1 MKFSKSYVKAAVA
14 ALATSVTLGASIG
27 ATPAQAVEMPCTT
40 AKLIVPW
47 GPGGGTAVI
56 FGIFEKA
63 INASDAPVKIKVVT
77 VPGQG
82 GGAGAK
88 EAHGAKPDGC
98 TLFAIHQHL
107 VVNYINGVTDFSWD
121 GFEPVAM
128 LTDTPEIIGAG
139 GHVAYDDLEGMLS
152 AAKAAPGEIPTGVS
166 MGATSHFLW
175 IMLGAKTD
183 TEFAYVPFQGGT
195 AGRITGL
202 LNESIDL
209 GGINMAAARTQR
221 GDGNL
226 KAFAIA
232 AEERSDLIPDVP
244 TLKELG
250 VDMTYSLT
258 RGVMVPEGT
267 PQDIID
273 YWAEVFKGPTE
284 DATFVA
290 DQAAKGT
297 KVEYLGPQ
305 DYAAWWKDT
314 EVEFL
319 DAAKQL
325 GVGRFQ

>member
-1 MKFSKSYVKAAVA
+1 MSFKISKLKTTLAGMVAGVAMTAGAASA
-14 ALATSVTLGASIG
+14 ADL
-27 ATPAQAVEMPCTT
+27 PCST
-40 AKLIVPW
+40 AKLVVPW

-63 INASDAPVKIKVVT
+63 IEASDAPVKIKVVT

-82 GGAGAK
+82 GALGAK
-88 EAHGAKPDGC
+88 EAHAAKPDGC

-121 GFEPVAM
+121 GFEPVAL

-139 GHVAYDDLEGMLS
+139 GHVGYDSLEGMLD
-152 AAKAAPGEIPTGVS
+152 AAKAEPGSIPTGVS

-175 IMLGAKTD
+175 IMLGAKTGTD
-183 TEFAYVPFQGGT
+183 FAYVPFQGGT

-202 LNESIDL
+202 LNGSIDL

-221 GDGNL
+221 GDGAL

-250 VDMTYSLT
+250 VDMNYSLT
-258 RGVMVPEGT
+258 RGIMLPKGT
-267 PQDIID
+267 PQDVID
-273 YWAEVFKGPTE
+273 YWAEVFKAPTQ
-284 DATFVA
+284 DASFVEE
-290 DQAAKGT
+290 QASKGT
-297 KVEYLGPQ
+297 SVQYLGPQ
-305 DYAAWWKDT
+305 EYAQWWKDT
-314 EVEFL
+314 EVDFL

-325 GVGRFQ
+325 KVGRFQ

>member
-1 MKFSKSYVKAAVA
+1 MRLNKSALKGMVA
-14 ALATSVTLGASIG
+14 ALVAGVAISAS
-27 ATPAQAVEMPCTT
+27 PAKAVELPCST

-63 INASDAPVKIKVVT
+63 IEASDAATKIKVVT
-77 VPGQG
+77 IPGQG
-82 GGAGAK
+82 GAAGAK
-88 EAHGAKPDGC
+88 EAYAAKPDGC
-98 TLFAIHQHL
+98 TLFAIHQHM

-139 GHVAYDDLEGMLS
+139 GHVAYDSLEGMLA

-175 IMLGAKTD
+175 IMLGAKTGTD
-183 TEFAYVPFQGGT
+183 FAYVPFQGGT

-202 LNESIDL
+202 LNGAIDL

-221 GDGNL
+221 GDGKL

-232 AEERSDLIPDVP
+232 ADERSDLIPDVP

-258 RGVMVPEGT
+258 RGIMLPKGT
-267 PQDIID
+267 PPEIVE

-284 DATFVA
+284 DDEFVA
-290 DQAAKGT
+290 AQAAKGT
-297 KVEYLGPQ
+297 AVVYLGPE

-314 EVEFL
+314 EAEFL

-325 GVGRFQ
+325 KVGRFQ

>member
-1 MKFSKSYVKAAVA
+1 MTLSNLRALAIGAASLAVLALGSSAAAAVE
-14 ALATSVTLGASIG
+14 L
-27 ATPAQAVEMPCTT
+27 PCKT

-47 GPGGGTAVI
+47 GAGGGTSVI

-63 INASDAPVKIKVVT
+63 IDQSDAPVKVKVVT

-82 GGAGAK
+82 GGKGAK
-88 EAHGAKPDGC
+88 EAHGAAPDGC

-121 GFEPVAM
+121 GFEPVAL

-139 GHVAYDDLEGMLS
+139 GHVGYDDLAGMLD

-175 IMLGAKTD
+175 IMLGSKTGTD
-183 TEFAYVPFQGGT
+183 FAYVPFQGGT

-202 LNESIDL
+202 LNGSIDL

-221 GDGNL
+221 GDGKL

-232 AEERSDLIPDVP
+232 ADERSPLIPDVP

-250 VDMTYSLT
+250 VDMNYSLT
-258 RGVMVPEGT
+258 RGVMLPKGT
-267 PQDIID
+267 PKEIVD
-273 YWAEVFKGPTE
+273 YWAGVFKGPTD
-284 DATFVA
+284 DAAFVEA
-290 DQAAKGT
+290 QAAKGT
-297 KVEYLGPQ
+297 SVVYLGPEE
-305 DYAAWWKDT
+305 YEKWWQST
-314 EVEFL
+314 EGEFL

-325 GVGRFQ
+325 KVGRFQ

>member
-1 MKFSKSYVKAAVA
+1 MKLKSMRALLGSV
-14 ALATSVTLGASIG
+14 ALAATALVGTSTASS
-27 ATPAQAVEMPCTT
+27 AVELPCKT

-47 GPGGGTAVI
+47 GAGGGTSVI

-63 INASDAPVKIKVVT
+63 IEGTDAPVKVKVVT

-82 GGAGAK
+82 GGKGAK
-88 EAHGAKPDGC
+88 EAHAAKPDGC

-139 GHVAYDDLEGMLS
+139 GHVPYNDLEGLLA
-152 AAKAAPGEIPTGVS
+152 AAKEKPGEIPTGVS

-175 IMLGAKTD
+175 IMLGAKTGTD
-183 TEFAYVPFQGGT
+183 YQYVPFQGGT

-202 LNESIDL
+202 LNGSIDL

-221 GDGNL
+221 GDGKL

-232 AEERSDLIPDVP
+232 ADERNPLIPDVP
-244 TLKELG
+244 TLKEKG

-258 RGVMVPEGT
+258 RGVMLPKGT
-267 PQDIID
+267 PKEIVD
-273 YWAEVFKGPTE
+273 YWAGVFKGPTDDKE
-284 DATFVA
+284 FVDA
-290 DQAAKGT
+290 QAAKGT
-297 KVEYLGPQ
+297 SVEYLGPEE
-305 DYAAWWKDT
+305 YAAWWKDT
-314 EVEFL
+314 EKDFL
-319 DAAKQL
+319 DAAKSL
-325 GVGRFQ
+325 KVGRFQ

>member
-1 MKFSKSYVKAAVA
+1 MTGKSTKALMAGVA
-14 ALATSVTLGASIG
+14 FAAAGMMG
-27 ATPAQAVEMPCTT
+27 ATTGATAADLPCST
-40 AKLIVPW
+40 AKLVVPW
-47 GPGGGTAVI
+47 GAGGGTSVI

-63 INASDAPVKIKVVT
+63 IEASDAPVKVKVVT

-82 GGAGAK
+82 GAKGAK
-88 EAHGAKPDGC
+88 EAHAAKPDGC

-139 GHVAYDDLEGMLS
+139 GHVPYDNLEGMLA
-152 AAKAAPGEIPTGVS
+152 AAKEKPGEIPTGVS

-183 TEFAYVPFQGGT
+183 TNYQYVPFQGGT

-202 LNESIDL
+202 LNGSIDL

-221 GDGNL
+221 GDGKL

-232 AEERSDLIPDVP
+232 ADERNSLIPDVP

-258 RGVMVPEGT
+258 RGVMLPKGT
-267 PQDIID
+267 PKEIVD
-273 YWAEVFKGPTE
+273 YWAGVFKGPTE
-284 DATFVA
+284 DEEFVA
-290 DQAAKGT
+290 AQAAKGT
-297 KVEYLGPQ
+297 SVEYLGP
-305 DYAAWWKDT
+305 DAYAEWWQGT
-314 EVEFL
+314 EKGFL
-319 DAAKQL
+319 DAAKSL
-325 GVGRFQ
+325 KVGRFQ

>member
-1 MKFSKSYVKAAVA
+1 MTLKISKLKT
-14 ALATSVTLGASIG
+14 ALAGMAAGVAMTAGAAS
-27 ATPAQAVEMPCTT
+27 AADLPCST

-47 GPGGGTAVI
+47 APGGGTAVI

-63 INASDAPVKIKVVT
+63 IEEADVPVKIQVVT
-77 VPGQG
+77 IPGQG
-82 GGAGAK
+82 GGQGAK
-88 EAHGAKPDGC
+88 EAYAAKPDGC

-139 GHVAYDDLEGMLS
+139 GHVEYDDLEGMLA
-152 AAKAAPGEIPTGVS
+152 AAKAAPGAIPTGVS

-175 IMLGAKTD
+175 IMLGANTGTD
-183 TEFAYVPFQGGT
+183 FAYVPFQGGT

-202 LNESIDL
+202 LNGSIDL

-221 GDGNL
+221 GDGGL

-232 AEERSDLIPDVP
+232 ADERSDLIPDVP

-258 RGVMVPEGT
+258 RGIMLPKGA
-267 PQDIID
+267 PQEAID
-273 YWAEVFKGPTE
+273 YWAEVFKAPTE
-284 DATFVA
+284 DDAFVA
-290 DQAAKGT
+290 EQAAKGT
-297 KVEYLGPQ
+297 EVLYLGPE

-314 EVEFL
+314 ETGFL

-325 GVGRFQ
+325 KVGRFQ

>member
-1 MKFSKSYVKAAVA
+1 MKIAKSLGKVFGAAV
-14 ALATSVTLGASIG
+14 LASATLGA
-27 ATPAQAVEMPCTT
+27 TPSFAIELPCKT

-47 GPGGGTAVI
+47 GAGGGTSVI

-63 INASDAPVKIKVVT
+63 IEEANVEVPIKVVT

-82 GGAGAK
+82 GGKGAK
-88 EAHGAKPDGC
+88 EAYGAKPDGC

-139 GHVAYDDLEGMLS
+139 GHVAYDDLEGMLA
-152 AAKAAPGEIPTGVS
+152 AAKAAPGKIPTGVS

-175 IMLGAKTD
+175 IMLGAKTGTD
-183 TEFAYVPFQGGT
+183 FAYVPFQGGT

-202 LNESIDL
+202 LNQSIDL

-221 GDGNL
+221 GDGQL

-232 AEERSDLIPDVP
+232 ADERSPLIPDVP

-258 RGVMVPEGT
+258 RGVMLPKGT
-267 PQDIID
+267 SQEIID
-273 YWAEVFKGPTE
+273 YWAGVFKGPTE
-284 DATFVA
+284 DAAFVEA
-290 DQAAKGT
+290 QAAKGT
-297 KVEYLGPQ
+297 TVEYLGPEA
-305 DYAAWWKDT
+305 YAEWWKGT
-314 EVEFL
+314 EASFL
-319 DAAKQL
+319 DAAEALKI
-325 GVGRFQ
+325 GRFQ

>member
-1 MKFSKSYVKAAVA
+1 MNMLTLKTVLCGAA
-14 ALATSVTLGASIG
+14 ALAAAGMAS
-27 ATPAQAVEMPCTT
+27 TPAAAVELPCST

-47 GPGGGTAVI
+47 GPGGGTSVI

-63 INASDAPVKIKVVT
+63 IEKSDAAVKIKVVT

-82 GGAGAK
+82 GGKGAK
-88 EAHGAKPDGC
+88 EAHGAAPDGC

-107 VVNYINGVTDFSWD
+107 AVNYINGVTDFSWN

-139 GHVAYDDLEGMLS
+139 GHVPYSDLKGMLA
-152 AAKAAPGEIPTGVS
+152 AAKEKPGGIPTGVS

-175 IMLGAKTD
+175 IMLGAKTGTD
-183 TEFAYVPFQGGT
+183 YKYVPFQGGT

-202 LNESIDL
+202 LNASIDL

-221 GDGNL
+221 GDGKL

-232 AEERSDLIPDVP
+232 ADARSELIPDVP

-258 RGVMVPEGT
+258 RGVMLPKGT
-267 PQDIID
+267 PKEIVD
-273 YWAEVFKGPTE
+273 YWAGVFKGPTD
-284 DATFVA
+284 DADFVA
-290 DQAAKGT
+290 AQAAKGT
-297 KVEYLGPQ
+297 AVVYKGPA
-305 DYAAWWKDT
+305 DYAVWWKAT
-314 EVEFL
+314 EEEFL
-319 DAAKQL
+319 KAAKSL
-325 GVGRFQ
+325 KVGRFQ

>member
-1 MKFSKSYVKAAVA
+1 MNRKLVRTLLGGAAMMAAVV
-14 ALATSVTLGASIG
+14 LGTSGT
-27 ATPAQAVEMPCTT
+27 AQAVELPCST
-40 AKLIVPW
+40 AKLVVPW
-47 GPGGGTAVI
+47 GAGGGTGVI

-63 INASDAPVKIKVVT
+63 IDASDAPVKVKVVT

-82 GGAGAK
+82 GAKGAK
-88 EAHGAKPDGC
+88 EAHAAKPDGC

-139 GHVAYDDLEGMLS
+139 GHVEYEDLEGMLA
-152 AAKAAPGEIPTGVS
+152 AAKAKPGEIPTGVS

-175 IMLGAKTD
+175 IMLGAKTGTD
-183 TEFAYVPFQGGT
+183 FQYVPFQGGT

-202 LNESIDL
+202 LNGSIDL

-221 GDGNL
+221 GDGKL

-232 AEERSDLIPDVP
+232 ADERNQLIPDVP

-258 RGVMVPEGT
+258 RGVMLPKGT
-267 PQDIID
+267 PPEIVE
-273 YWAEVFKGPTE
+273 YWANVFKKPTE
-284 DATFVA
+284 DKEFVDA
-290 DQAAKGT
+290 QAAKGT
-297 KVEYLGPQ
+297 SVVYLGP
-305 DYAAWWKDT
+305 DEYANWWKGT
-314 EVEFL
+314 ETEFL
-319 DAAKQL
+319 DAAKAL
-325 GVGRFQ
+325 KVGRFQ

>member
-1 MKFSKSYVKAAVA
+1 MTFSKPKWLVLGA
-14 ALATSVTLGASIG
+14 ALFGAAALT
-27 ATPAQAVEMPCTT
+27 ATPSTAADLPCKT

-47 GPGGGTAVI
+47 GPGGGTSVI

-63 INASDAPVKIKVVT
+63 IEASDAPVKIKVVT
-77 VPGQG
+77 IPGQG
-82 GGAGAK
+82 GGKGAK
-88 EAHGAKPDGC
+88 EAHAAKPDGC

-139 GHVAYDDLEGMLS
+139 GHVAYDDLKGMLA
-152 AAKAAPGEIPTGVS
+152 AAKAKPGGIPTGVS

-175 IMLGAKTD
+175 IMLGAKTE
-183 TEFAYVPFQGGT
+183 TNYAYVPFQGGT

-202 LNESIDL
+202 LNGSIDL

-221 GDGNL
+221 GDGKL

-232 AEERSDLIPDVP
+232 ANERSPLIPDVP
-244 TLKELG
+244 TLKEEG

-258 RGVMVPEGT
+258 RGIMLPKGASKEAVA
-267 PQDIID
+267 
-273 YWAEVFKGPTE
+273 YWAEVFKAPTQDKAFV
-284 DATFVA
+284 DA
-290 DQAAKGT
+290 QAAKGT
-297 KVEYLGPQ
+297 SIVYLGPE
-305 DYAAWWKDT
+305 DYAKWWKET
-314 EVEFL
+314 EKEFL

-325 GVGRFQ
+325 KVGRFQ

>member
-1 MKFSKSYVKAAVA
+1 MKLNLTHLRATAVA
-14 ALATSVTLGASIG
+14 FAATLAVSTSPV
-27 ATPAQAVEMPCTT
+27 QAADLPCST

-63 INASDAPVKIKVVT
+63 IEASDAPVKIKVVT
-77 VPGQG
+77 IPGQG

-88 EAHGAKPDGC
+88 EAHAAKPDGC

-139 GHVAYDDLEGMLS
+139 GHVEYDSLEDMLA
-152 AAKAAPGEIPTGVS
+152 AAKANPGGIPTGVS

-175 IMLGAKTD
+175 IMLGSKTGTD
-183 TEFAYVPFQGGT
+183 YQYVPFQGGT

-202 LNESIDL
+202 LNGSIDL

-221 GDGNL
+221 DDGAL

-232 AEERSDLIPDVP
+232 ADERSDLIPDVP

-258 RGVMVPEGT
+258 RGIMLPKGT
-267 PQDIID
+267 PQEFVD
-273 YWAEVFKGPTE
+273 YWAGVFKGPTE
-284 DATFVA
+284 DADFVA
-290 DQAAKGT
+290 EQAAKGT
-297 KVEYLGPQ
+297 EVLYLGPEE
-305 DYAAWWKDT
+305 YAAWWKDT
-314 EVEFL
+314 EGEFL
-319 DAAKQL
+319 DAAKEL
-325 GVGRFQ
+325 KVGRFQ

>member
-1 MKFSKSYVKAAVA
+1 MKLNTSILKGMVAGAVA
-14 ALATSVTLGASIG
+14 GLGIA
-27 ATPAQAVEMPCTT
+27 ATPAQAVELPCST

-63 INASDAPVKIKVVT
+63 IEASDAETKIKVVT
-77 VPGQG
+77 IPGQG

-88 EAHGAKPDGC
+88 EAHAAKPDGC

-139 GHVAYDDLEGMLS
+139 GHVEYNDLEGMLA

-175 IMLGAKTD
+175 IMLGHKTGTD
-183 TEFAYVPFQGGT
+183 FKYVPFQGGT

-202 LNESIDL
+202 LNGSIDL

-221 GDGNL
+221 TDGAL

-232 AEERSDLIPDVP
+232 SDERSTLIPDVP

-258 RGVMVPEGT
+258 RGIMLPKGT
-267 PQDIID
+267 PQEIID
-273 YWAEVFKGPTE
+273 YWAEVFKGPTQDE
-284 DATFVA
+284 AFVSE
-290 DQAAKGT
+290 QAAKGT
-297 KVEYLGPQ
+297 AVVYMGPAEY
-305 DYAAWWKDT
+305 AEWWKGT
-314 EVEFL
+314 ETGFL
-319 DAAKQL
+319 DAAKEL
-325 GVGRFQ
+325 KVGRFQ